1 MRTDS
6 DTATPPQATAPRP
19 ARLLPQGVGVVA
31 DVAAVAALL
40 AGGGRPIVLAASAGA
55 VLTGGYL
62 LVRRLGQP
70 VDRTA
75 LVGLAVAVAGAAIF
89 GYALRPA
96 PAPATPAG
104 AAPTTAAAPAT
115 GTPVAATTGASA
127 AAGGDSSS
135 PGAAGTWLYDLPPV
149 DGGNGW
155 EQRAETVDGKRYDH
169 SLVASTCTATDDESE
184 SFNLG
189 RRFAGF
195 RATVGVPDDVPDSF
209 RARFTV
215 LVDGEV
221 VFRRDLGL
229 GGTAALDVP
238 VTGALRLTLQV
249 DNVGQGGCDNG
260 VWIEPRLR

>member
-6 DTATPPQATAPRP
+6 DITAPEHGTPPRP
-19 ARLLPQGVGVVA
+19 ARLLPQGVGVIA
-31 DVAAVAALL
+31 DVAAVATLL
-40 AGGGRPIVLAASAGA
+40 TGGGRPIVLAASAGA
-55 VLTGGYL
+55 VLAGGYL

-70 VDRTA
+70 VDRSA

-89 GYALRPA
+89 GYAVRPA
-96 PAPATPAG
+96 PDRTSPVG

-115 GTPVAATTGASA
+115 GTPVAATTGVPTATGVPAS
-127 AAGGDSSS
+127 
-135 PGAAGTWLYDLPPV
+135 GATTWLYDVPSV
-149 DGGNGW
+149 DGGKGW
-155 EQRAETVDGKRYDH
+155 EQGAETVDGKRYDN
-169 SLVASTCTATDDESE
+169 SLVASTCSATAEESE

-189 RRFAGF
+189 KRFAGF
-195 RATVGVPDDVPDSF
+195 RATIGVPDDVPDVF

-229 GGTAALDVP
+229 GGTATLDVP
-238 VTGALRLTLQV
+238 VTGALRLTLHV
-249 DNVGQGGCDNG
+249 DNVGPGGCDNG

>member
-31 DVAAVAALL
+31 DAAAVAALL

-62 LVRRLGQP
+62 LLRRLGQP

-96 PAPATPAG
+96 PAQAPPAG
-104 AAPTTAAAPAT
+104 APSAGAAAPAT
-115 GTPVAATTGASA
+115 GTPVATTTATPAGTGDA
-127 AAGGDSSS
+127 ASS
-135 PGAAGTWLYDLPPV
+135 PAAAGTWLFDLPAV
-149 DGGNGW
+149 DGGDGW
-155 EQRAETVDGKRYDH
+155 EQRAETVGGKRYDH
-169 SLVASTCTATDDESE
+169 NIVASTCSATYDESE

-189 RRFAGF
+189 KRFAAF
-195 RATVGVPDDVPDSF
+195 RTTAGVPDDVSDSF

-229 GGTAALDVP
+229 GGTAALEVP
-238 VTGALRLTLQV
+238 VTGALRLTLKV
-249 DNVGQGGCDNG
+249 DSVGLSVCDDA

>member
-1 MRTDS
+1 MRTDI
-6 DTATPPQATAPRP
+6 DAATPAQTAAPRP
-19 ARLLPQGVGVVA
+19 ARLLPQGVGVIA

-55 VLTGGYL
+55 VLAGGYL
-62 LVRRLGQP
+62 VVRRLGQP
-70 VDRTA
+70 VDRSA

-89 GYALRPA
+89 GYAVRPTPQA
-96 PAPATPAG
+96 TTPAG
-104 AAPTTAAAPAT
+104 SAPTTPAAPAT
-115 GTPVAATTGASA
+115 GTPVAATTGAA
-127 AAGGDSSS
+127 SS
-135 PGAAGTWLYDLPPV
+135 PVAAGTWLFDLPAV

-169 SLVASTCTATDDESE
+169 SLVASTCSATDDESE

-189 RRFAGF
+189 KRFAAF

-238 VTGALRLTLQV
+238 VTGALRLTLRV
-249 DNVGQGGCDNG
+249 DDVGLSGCDDAA
-260 VWIEPRLR
+260 WIEPRLR